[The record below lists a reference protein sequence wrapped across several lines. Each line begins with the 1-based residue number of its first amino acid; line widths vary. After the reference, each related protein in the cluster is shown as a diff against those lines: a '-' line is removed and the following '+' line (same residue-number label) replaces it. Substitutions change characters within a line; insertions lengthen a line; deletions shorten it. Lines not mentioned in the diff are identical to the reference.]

1 MGTAHRLVMRAGSAA
16 LITAGILATGAAP
29 AVAAA
34 QPAESRA
41 ADGCPPGMAR
51 MMQQMS
57 QNPDGMQMMHGD
69 DMGMV
74 RAGDARMGHMPGM
87 QMMRAG
93 DVAMM
98 QADSDQQMMRMMQ
111 MMRACGMDGM

>member
-1 MGTAHRLVMRAGSAA
+1 MGTAHRLVLRAGSAA
-16 LITAGILATGAAP
+16 LTAGILAAGAAP

-34 QPAESRA
+34 QPAESPA
-41 ADGCPPGMAR
+41 ADGCPPGMTR

-57 QNPDGMQMMHGD
+57 QNPDGVQMMHGD

-74 RAGDARMGHMPGM
+74 RTGDARMGHMPGM

-93 DVAMM
+93 DVRRM
-98 QADSDQQMMRMMQ
+98 QADSDRQMMRMME